1 MRFRAIFIPEDNHQV
16 IKAKQIFANSIESI
30 KEWADVILA
39 KSKGTK
45 DCVMV
50 YETFEKFHAKI
61 DPPTKEESTDTQ
73 KV

>member
-16 IKAKQIFANSIESI
+16 VKAKQIFSNSFESI
-30 KEWADVILA
+30 QEWAITILE

-50 YETFEKFHAKI
+50 YESKETFYAKL
-61 DPPTKEESTDTQ
+61 DPPKKGESGDTRT
-73 KV
+73 